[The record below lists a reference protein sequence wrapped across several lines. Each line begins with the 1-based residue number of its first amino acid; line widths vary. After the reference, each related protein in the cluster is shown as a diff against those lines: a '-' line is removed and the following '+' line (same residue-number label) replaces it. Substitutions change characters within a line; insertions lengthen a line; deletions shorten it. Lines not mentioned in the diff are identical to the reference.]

1 MNFNFLNSKNIQV
14 NISKDQE
21 IESISNEILPS
32 ESFNSSIENNK
43 KHSKIFST
51 NNINNINL
59 NESVNIE
66 NINVKKIRQ
75 PSFNY
80 ISNIKKDKK
89 DLKSLSESLASNFS
103 SNKEDEYSDSSSF
116 SMSSSSSNSS
126 IKKTNSF
133 YLSHPSINMQKPK
146 EIYNKIMMAE
156 QEGESTYEIN
166 EIFAKLETSE
176 WTTSFFTITTI
187 VISLVY
193 HDIYTNIKKDYN
205 KEPELNKDFLDCI
218 LIINSIS
225 IFCFNFAS
233 VLRYIIQIKLHKS
246 MNKITKRTTFFN
258 CKYFSSFLYEAILSL
273 FHPNI
278 FTKDI
283 TIKTKKNWFKVECEY
298 DLNDVL
304 TFICLFRIYVI
315 FRWFIFLTEIYTSRA
330 NRLSHLIGTELTRGF
345 ALRSFILDS
354 PFSFLLLYGT
364 TTILFLSFMLKISE
378 GPYYTSDMGINDYR
392 KIKNCIWN
400 VFVTMTTVGYGDMYP
415 STVLGKIIILVCCLV
430 GVFITSLVTI
440 SIQNIVTMNKY
451 EENSFNLRHDEI
463 LEGKNQRNAANFFI
477 KSIKYYIANKNY
489 NHRRKNDTDDKN
501 KKKLKGEFE
510 ESLYNKIAS
519 EKKFEEFARF
529 CRNTYQAVNEKE
541 LLNEKMDEF
550 QGDLNDIND
559 LNGEIKNNIEN
570 LYNIVFDKK

>member
-103 SNKEDEYSDSSSF
+103 SNKEDDYSDSSSF

-133 YLSHPSINMQKPK
+133 FLSHPSINIQKPK

-156 QEGESTYEIN
+156 REGENTYEIN

-193 HDIYTNIKKDYN
+193 HDIYTNIKKDYD
-205 KEPELNKDFLDCI
+205 KEPELNKNFLDCI

-225 IFCFNFAS
+225 IFCFIFAS

-354 PFSFLLLYGT
+354 PFSFLL
-364 TTILFLSFMLKISE
+364 FMLKISE

-529 CRNTYQAVNEKE
+529 CRNTYQAINEKE